1 MPLFSFE
8 GKAPSVHPDAF
19 VAATAT
25 LVGDVV
31 VEAGAS
37 VWYGAVLRGDCAQ
50 VVVRSGANV
59 QDGAVLHGRPGTV
72 TEIGPDATVGHLCLV
87 HGAVLGEGCLVANG
101 STVLDGA
108 TIGAGAMVA
117 AHSLVPAN
125 AVVPDGFLVAGVPAD
140 IRRPVEG
147 SPGED
152 WVRTNPAHYGELAQ
166 RHRRGVVPLNQP
178 AG

>member
-1 MPLFSFE
+1 MPLYSFE
-8 GKAPSVHPDAF
+8 GNTPVVHADAF
-19 VAATAT
+19 VAPTAT
-25 LVGDVV
+25 LVGDVI

-37 VWYGAVLRGDCAQ
+37 IWYGAVLRGDCAQ
-50 VVVRSGANV
+50 VIVRVGANV

-72 TEIGPDATVGHLCLV
+72 TEVGPGATVGHLCLV
-87 HGAVLGEGCLVANG
+87 HGAVLGEGCMVANG

-108 TIGAGAMVA
+108 SIGAGAMVA

-125 AVVPDGFLVAGVPAD
+125 AVIPDGFLAAGVPAE

-152 WVRTNPAHYGELAQ
+152 WVRTNAAHYAELAQ
-166 RHRRGVVPLNQP
+166 RHQRGLAPLS
-178 AG
+178 

>member
-1 MPLFSFE
+1 MALFRFE
-8 GKAPSVHPDAF
+8 DKYPNIHPDAF
-19 VAATAT
+19 IAPTAT

-50 VVVRSGANV
+50 VIVRAGANV

-72 TEIGPDATVGHLCLV
+72 TEVGPNATVGHLCLV
-87 HGAVLGEGCLVANG
+87 HGAVLGEGCMVANG

-117 AHSLVPAN
+117 AHSLVPSN
-125 AVVPDGFLVAGVPAD
+125 AVIPDGFLATGVPCE

-152 WVRTNPAHYGELAQ
+152 WVKTNAAHYAELSQ
-166 RHRRGVVPLNQP
+166 RHHRGVEPVDDP
-178 AG
+178 A

>member
-8 GKAPSVHPDAF
+8 GKSPSVHPDAF
-19 VAATAT
+19 VAPTAT

-37 VWYGAVLRGDCAQ
+37 IWYGAVLRGDCAQ
-50 VVVRSGANV
+50 VIVRAGANV

-72 TEIGPDATVGHLCLV
+72 TEVGVNATVGHLCLV

-117 AHSLVPAN
+117 AHSLVAAN
-125 AVVPDGFLVAGVPAD
+125 AVVPDGFLVAGVPAEL
-140 IRRPVEG
+140 RRPVEG
-147 SPGED
+147 SPGAD
-152 WVRTNPAHYGELAQ
+152 WVRTNAGHYAELSD
-166 RHRRGVVPLNQP
+166 RHRRGMERLD
-178 AG
+178 